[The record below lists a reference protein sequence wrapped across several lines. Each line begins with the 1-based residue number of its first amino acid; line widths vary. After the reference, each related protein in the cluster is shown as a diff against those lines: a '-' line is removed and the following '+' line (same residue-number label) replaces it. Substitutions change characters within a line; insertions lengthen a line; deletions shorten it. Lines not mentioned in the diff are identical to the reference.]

1 MIAGL
6 VTDKGATVRNP
17 EIWLVLL
24 LLLFLL
30 PIVAL
35 WRVFTKAGEA
45 GWKAIIPIWNFIVL
59 LRIAG
64 RPVWWIVLLFIPFVS
79 IAIWIVLGIG
89 VADAFGKGGGFAL
102 GLILLTPIFLLIL
115 GFGSA
120 RFVGRGAAPV
130 VGRHGPGM
138 YRA

>member
-1 MIAGL
+1 MR
-6 VTDKGATVRNP
+6 DP
-17 EIWLVLL
+17 EIWL
-24 LLLFLL
+24 LLFVFVL

-45 GWKAIIPIWNFIVL
+45 GWKAIIPIWNLIVL

-64 RPVWWIVLLFIPFVS
+64 RPVWWIVLLLIPFVS
-79 IAIWIVLGIG
+79 IVIWIVLGID
-89 VADAFGKGGGFAL
+89 VAHAFGKGGGFAL
-102 GLILLTPIFLLIL
+102 GLILLAPIFLLIL

-120 RFVGRGAAPV
+120 RFVGPGAAPV